1 MLDHAGEVGE
11 LALGA
16 AAVDRPV
23 AQRGN
28 ARGIVAAILQTLQA
42 VEQQGRHRRLAE
54 NTDNATHAPGIPSR
68 SSCDQE
74 ALCLLLLCA
83 AAFCLPRSLRK
94 RAADR
99 KSTRLNSSHSC
110 ASRMPSS
117 A

>member
-28 ARGIVAAILQTLQA
+28 ARGIVAAIPQTLQA

-54 NTDNATHAPGIPSR
+54 NTDNATHTPGITSR
-68 SSCDQE
+68 SSCAQE
-74 ALCLLLLCA
+74 DLCLHMLCA
-83 AAFCLPRSLRK
+83 AAFCVSHSLLK
-94 RAADR
+94 RADR
-99 KSTRLNSSHSC
+99 KSRRL
-110 ASRMPSS
+110 
-117 A
+117 